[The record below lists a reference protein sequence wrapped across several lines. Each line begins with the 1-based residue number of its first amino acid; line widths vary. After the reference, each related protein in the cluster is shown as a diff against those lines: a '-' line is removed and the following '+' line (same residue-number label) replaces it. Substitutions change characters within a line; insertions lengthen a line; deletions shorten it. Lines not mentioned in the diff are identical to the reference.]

1 MHRSADIKS
10 NIRRY
15 IKRSQRRD
23 QDGYT
28 LVELL
33 VVLAILGLLA
43 TIATTQVLRYFAS
56 AKMSTAHAQVES
68 LSSALDLYKLDV
80 GHYPTSQEGLAA
92 LKTKPATAENW
103 NGPYVK
109 PATSLN
115 DPWGHPFL
123 YAAPGKHGEFD
134 LSSNGPDGEARP
146 GADPPVRNW

>member
-1 MHRSADIKS
+1 MTYRGTNTRNASPGRSA
-10 NIRRY
+10 RRA
-15 IKRSQRRD
+15 SG

-80 GHYPTSQEGLAA
+80 GHYPTSQEGLEA
-92 LKTKPATAENW
+92 LKIKPAAADNW

-109 PATSLN
+109 TTTNLN
-115 DPWGHPFL
+115 DPWGHP
-123 YAAPGKHGEFD
+123 YIYVAPGRHGEFD
-134 LSSNGPDGEARP
+134 LSSNGPDDESKTGT
-146 GADPPVRNW
+146 DPPVRNW